1 MPVLLAAPSRRS
13 VSGLIAIALGGVLL
27 AGCSDDEPA
36 PSTTT
41 PPPTTAAASPTPAP
55 ATTDPALAAIA
66 TAEAAVSGGE
76 AIAYERADGD
86 THLELEVV
94 VDNRSH
100 EVYVD
105 LAGTNVTRTEPGEVL
120 EADEQAEFD
129 AMTVPLAMAI
139 ATAAAQVPGGIVQE
153 ADLETTGGTV
163 AWDVEFR
170 SGSATNRVMVDARTG
185 AIR

>member
-1 MPVLLAAPSRRS
+1 MPALLAAPSRRC
-13 VSGLIAIALGGVLL
+13 VSGLIALALGGVLL

-41 PPPTTAAASPTPAP
+41 PPATTAGATPTPTPA
-55 ATTDPALAAIA
+55 AGDPALAAIA
-66 TAEAAVSGGE
+66 TAEAALSEGKAV
-76 AIAYERADGD
+76 AYERADGD

-94 VDNRSH
+94 ADNLSH
-100 EVYVD
+100 EVHVD
-105 LAGTNVTRTEPGEVL
+105 LSGTNVTRTEPGEVL

-129 AMTVPLAMAI
+129 AMTVPMATAI

-170 SGSATNRVMVDARTG
+170 SGSATNRVLVDARTG
-185 AIR
+185 AVR